1 MFGLPEL
8 LINAGPLPGSEVPE
22 SGPVIQLFVSG
33 MAHVTRKIIFGPSR
47 TVQFGVLGASPGEY
61 PMQRSSAFEGAE
73 ERLTKIHK
81 ESVIASARRA
91 NSLIELNFSTSQ
103 LL

>member
-8 LINAGPLPGSEVPE
+8 LINAGPRPGSEVPE

-61 PMQRSSAFEGAE
+61 PMQRSSAFEGTIE
-73 ERLTKIHK
+73 GPTK
-81 ESVIASARRA
+81 VAREITKTNVRVA
-91 NSLIELNFSTSQ
+91 NLFI
-103 LL
+103 